1 MNLGVILDNQ
11 LTMDQAV
18 SQVRKSCYFELRKIA
33 NLRPLI
39 SEDAAKKLVV
49 SFVLSKLDYCN
60 SLYASMTSGNLD
72 KLQLV
77 QNHAAR
83 VIKQLPKRQS
93 ISPVLKE
100 LHWLPVEFRIQFK
113 SLVFVYQCLNDTSF
127 PSYLKEML
135 IPYIPSRS
143 LRSTNKSLVHK
154 PIPKLKH
161 YGERTFTF
169 VGPNLWN
176 SLPDDL
182 KSVPSLQ
189 IFKSKLKT
197 YLFRLAYD

>member
-1 MNLGVILDNQ
+1 
-11 LTMDQAV
+11 MDQAV

-33 NLRPLI
+33 HLRPLI

-60 SLYASMTSGNLD
+60 SLYASMTSANLD
-72 KLQLV
+72 RLQLV

-83 VIKQLPKRQS
+83 VIKQLSKRQH

-100 LHWLPVEFRIQFK
+100 LHWLPVKFRIQFK
-113 SLVFVYQCLNDTSF
+113 SLVFVYQCLNDNYF
-127 PSYLKEML
+127 PSYMKEM
-135 IPYIPSRS
+135 ITTHMPPRS
-143 LRSTNKSLVHK
+143 LRSANKSLLHK

-161 YGERTFTF
+161 YGERAFTF

-182 KSVPSLQ
+182 KSAPSLQ